1 MFDSSGST
9 DVDTFFDN
17 SAHPSRS
24 SGHRGRLPGRLSSSS
39 LGMSTEPIRSVNNLF
54 PRPEFGEATDTGI

>member
-17 SAHPSRS
+17 STHPGRS

-54 PRPEFGEATDTGI
+54 PRPDFGETTDAGI